1 MWRSP
6 LHSQLWIAGED
17 VLDLLGAGKSE
28 PEILKDY
35 PFLEIEDIR
44 ACLEYADAQVDR
56 TILQAV

>member
-17 VLDLLGAGKSE
+17 VLDLLGAGMTE

-44 ACLEYADAQVDR
+44 ACLQFADAQVDR